1 MGVGARMNKA
11 ITGMAIVLAMVLLI
25 GCTREVIK
33 EVEVPVEVEKVVEK
47 QVPIEVEKE
56 VIVEKEVPVEVP
68 KEVPVEVTKEVV
80 VEKIV
85 EVEKE
90 VIVERKPEPQQETS
104 NTASA
109 GDSGPQVYQL
119 GIFEDLTTSNYWSYM
134 GPNGTIWNSYV
145 LGGKPSLYT
154 LSAQRFDYVPS
165 VAADFSTPLKEETV
179 DGVTLWTTEVPFK
192 QGVKWSDGNDVTA
205 HDFVFTAHTV
215 LDLQLTGNWSSVVD
229 PKFFD
234 HAEALDDYRL
244 KVYFKEKPGLARW
257 QFGLAFMSMLSKA
270 YWEPVVEA
278 AKKEAN
284 VIEQQRILYAH
295 VPENEPSAGGYL
307 FKKWERGA
315 FAENTKNDDYYFTGS
330 EVTHYANG
338 AYAESKPDAYEFTA
352 YGDPGGEKS
361 LEYTA
366 GPFVDSTIYSI
377 FGNQETA
384 ILALKKGD
392 IDFMLN
398 PLGLQ
403 RGLQQQ
409 LEGQA
414 GLANLENPSSGFRY
428 LGFNFTKPPLDNKA
442 FRQAV
447 AVLIDKEFLTGTVL
461 QGVAIPMYTTVPEGN
476 GFWYNPNVSLLGKGL
491 SRAERTAQAVEIMKG
506 AGFTWEK
513 EPKVSEN
520 GTVEVEGEGLKM
532 PNGEPVPTLE
542 ILAPS
547 AGYDPLRSTF
557 AIWIERWLKDMGIPA
572 KAKLT
577 DFNVIVERI
586 RNPESF
592 DMWILGWGLSTFPDY
607 LEAFFHS
614 RHFEGDGLNRGGY
627 SNKEFDALAEAL
639 LVETDLNA
647 ARDQVFKMQEF
658 LAEDLPYVVLF
669 TTPILETYRDDR
681 LAFPFTDNLGGLQR
695 TGGSTSTVV
704 VK

>member
-11 ITGMAIVLAMVLLI
+11 IASVAIVLAMAVLI

-33 EVEVPVEVEKVVEK
+33 EV
-47 QVPIEVEKE
+47 
-56 VIVEKEVPVEVP
+56 
-68 KEVPVEVTKEVV
+68 EVPVEVTKEVV

-90 VIVERKPEPQQETS
+90 PEPMQEIST
-104 NTASA
+104 TAP
-109 GDSGPQVYQL
+109 GDSGPKVYQL
-119 GIFEDLTTSNYWSYM
+119 GIFEDLTTANYWSYM

-165 VAADFSTPLKEETV
+165 TAADFSTPLKEETV
-179 DGVTLWTTEVPFK
+179 DGKTLWTTEVPLK

-215 LDLQLTGNWSSVVD
+215 LDMELTGNWSSTVD
-229 PKFFD
+229 PKFLD

-244 KVYFKEKPGLARW
+244 KIYFKEKPGLARW
-257 QFGLAFMSMLSKA
+257 QFGLAFMSILSKA
-270 YWEPVVEA
+270 YWEPVVED

-284 VIEQQRILYAH
+284 VVEQQRILYAH

-315 FAENTKNDDYYFTGS
+315 FAENTKNDDYYFTGA
-330 EVTHYANG
+330 EVSHYANG
-338 AYAESKPDAYEFTA
+338 AYSENKPGVYEFTA
-352 YGDPGGEKS
+352 YGDPSGEKS
-361 LEYTA
+361 LEYTD
-366 GPFVDSTIYSI
+366 GPFVESTIYSI
-377 FGNQETA
+377 FGNQEAA

-392 IDFMLN
+392 VDFMLN

-409 LEGQA
+409 LEGQT
-414 GLANLENPSSGFRY
+414 GLANIENPSSGFRY

-476 GFWYNPNVSLLGKGL
+476 GFWYNPNVLLLGKGL
-491 SRAERTAQAVEIMKG
+491 SRAERTAKAVELMKG

-513 EPKVSEN
+513 EPRVSDN

-532 PNGEPVPTLE
+532 PNGDPMPELE

-577 DFNVIVERI
+577 DFNVIVEQT
-586 RNPESF
+586 RNPENF

-614 RHFEGDGLNRGGY
+614 RHFGGDGHNRGGY
-627 SNKEFDALAEAL
+627 SNEEFDALAEAL

-704 VK
+704 IK

>member
-1 MGVGARMNKA
+1 MGVGARTKKA
-11 ITGMAIVLAMVLLI
+11 IVALTIVLAMVMMI

-33 EVEVPVEVEKVVEK
+33 EV
-47 QVPIEVEKE
+47 
-56 VIVEKEVPVEVP
+56 
-68 KEVPVEVTKEVV
+68 EVPVEVTKEVV

-90 VIVERKPEPQQETS
+90 PEPMLETPS
-104 NTASA
+104 IAA
-109 GDSGPQVYQL
+109 EGDGGPKVYQL
-119 GIFEDLTTSNYWSYM
+119 GIFEDLTTTNYWSYL

-179 DGVTLWTTEVPFK
+179 DGTVLWTTEVPLK

-215 LDLQLTGNWSSVVD
+215 LDMELTGNWSSTVD
-229 PKFFD
+229 TKFLD

-244 KVYFKEKPGLARW
+244 KIYFKEKPGLARW
-257 QFGLAFMSMLSKA
+257 QFGLAFMPMLSKA
-270 YWEPVVEA
+270 YWEPVVEE

-284 VIEQQRILYAH
+284 VVEQQRILYAH

-315 FAENTKNDDYYFTGS
+315 FAENTKNDDYYFNGS

-338 AYAESKPDAYEFTA
+338 AYAESKPGAYEFTA
-352 YGDPGGEKS
+352 YGDPSGEKS
-361 LEYTA
+361 LEYTD

-377 FGNQETA
+377 FGNQEAA

-392 IDFMLN
+392 VDFMLN

-409 LEGQA
+409 LEGQS

-491 SRAERTAQAVEIMKG
+491 SRAERTAQAVELMKG

-513 EPKVSEN
+513 EPKVSDN

-532 PNGEPVPTLE
+532 PNGDPMPELE

-577 DFNVIVERI
+577 EFNVIVERT
-586 RNPESF
+586 RDPENF

-614 RHFEGDGLNRGGY
+614 RHFGGDGHNRGGY
-627 SNKEFDALAEAL
+627 SNEEFDALAEAL

-658 LAEDLPYVVLF
+658 LADDLPYVVLF

-681 LAFPFTDNLGGLQR
+681 LAFPFTENLGGLQR

-704 VK
+704 IK

>member
-1 MGVGARMNKA
+1 MGLGMRMSKA
-11 ITGMAIVLAMVLLI
+11 ITVLAIVLAMVLLI

-33 EVEVPVEVEKVVEK
+33 EVEVPVEV
-47 QVPIEVEKE
+47 
-56 VIVEKEVPVEVP
+56 
-68 KEVPVEVTKEVV
+68 TKEVV

-85 EVEKE
+85 EKE
-90 VIVERKPEPQQETS
+90 VIVEKQPEQEKPTLAAMES
-104 NTASA
+104 
-109 GDSGPQVYQL
+109 DGPKVYQL
-119 GIFEDLTTSNYWSYM
+119 GIFEDLTTTNYWSYL

-145 LGGKPSLYT
+145 LSGKPSLYS
-154 LSAQRFDYVPS
+154 LSAQRFDYVPV
-165 VAADFSTPLKEETV
+165 VAEDFSTPLKEETV
-179 DGVTLWTTEVPFK
+179 DGATMWTTEVPLK
-192 QGVKWSDGNDVTA
+192 QNVKWSDGNDVTA
-205 HDFVFTAHTV
+205 HDFVFTAQTV
-215 LDLQLTGNWSSVVD
+215 LDLELSGNWSSIVD

-257 QFGLAFMSMLSKA
+257 QFGMSFMPIFSKA
-270 YWEPVVEA
+270 YWEPVVEQ
-278 AKKEAN
+278 AKQEAN
-284 VIEQQRILYAH
+284 VVEQQRILYAH
-295 VPENEPSAGGYL
+295 VPDGEPSAGGYL

-315 FAENTKNDDYYFTGS
+315 FAENTKNFDYYFSGT
-330 EVTHYANG
+330 EIAQYDNG
-338 AYAESKPDAYEFTA
+338 AYSESKPGVYEFTA
-352 YGDPGGEKS
+352 YGDPSGEKS
-361 LEYTA
+361 LEYTD

-409 LEGQA
+409 LEGQS
-414 GLANLENPSSGFRY
+414 GLSNIENSSSGFRY

-491 SRAERTAQAVEIMKG
+491 SRAERTAKAVEIMKG

-520 GTVEVEGEGLKM
+520 GTVEVEGEGLKL
-532 PNGEPVPTLE
+532 PNGDPMPELE

-586 RNPESF
+586 RDPESF

-658 LAEDLPYVVLF
+658 LADDLPYVVLF
-669 TTPILETYRDDR
+669 TTPILETYREDR
-681 LAFPFTDNLGGLQR
+681 LVFPFTENLGGLQG
-695 TGGSTSTVV
+695 TSGSTSTVV
-704 VK
+704 IK